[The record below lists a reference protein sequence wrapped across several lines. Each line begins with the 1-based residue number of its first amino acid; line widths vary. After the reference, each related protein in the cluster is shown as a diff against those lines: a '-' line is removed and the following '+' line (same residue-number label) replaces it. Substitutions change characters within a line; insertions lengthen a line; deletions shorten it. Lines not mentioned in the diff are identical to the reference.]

1 MTRKSAF
8 WAWSFAVCILFV
20 PATLTAQGNYLDV
33 YVAKVK
39 PEKAMEAESIAKK
52 ISDANRRNNGD
63 RVLVEETAYGTAYTY
78 VFLTQRDSYAD
89 IDKGS
94 DAFMASLNKAFG
106 KEGSQKIL
114 NDWSSC
120 LVSASSQIR
129 RRRADL
135 SSKMPSDPQSFA
147 KLVGESRVIRTYVI
161 HVRPGRGQEFES
173 MLKDINAHSDKM
185 PNTQPVLVS
194 QAIEGAND
202 GAYYITFL
210 RKSLGGFDNDVM
222 LKDILGEEG
231 MAKFLK
237 TMADVEEHFESAI
250 YRFRPDLSYPPDAV
264 AQASADFWNPKP
276 MMAAAKTK
284 GKAAAAP
291 AKSAAKSKE

>member
-1 MTRKSAF
+1 MPWKSAF
-8 WAWSFAVCILFV
+8 WASGLAVCILFA
-20 PATLTAQGNYLDV
+20 PATLTAQGKYLEV
-33 YVAKVK
+33 YIAKVK

-52 ISDANRRNNGD
+52 ITDANRRNNGD
-63 RVLVEETAYGTAYTY
+63 HVLVEETTYGTAYTY

-89 IDKGS
+89 IDKGG

-106 KEGSQKIL
+106 KEGTQKIL

-129 RRRADL
+129 LRRADL
-135 SSKMPSDPQSFA
+135 SSKMPSDPQAFA
-147 KLVGESRVIRTYVI
+147 KFVGESRVIRTYVI
-161 HVRPGRGQEFES
+161 HLRPGRAQEFES
-173 MLKDINAHSDKM
+173 MLKDINAHADKM
-185 PNTQPVLVS
+185 PNTQPVFVS
-194 QAIEGAND
+194 QAVEGAND
-202 GAYYITFL
+202 GAYYISFL

-231 MAKFLK
+231 MAKFTK
-237 TMADVEEHFESAI
+237 TMAEVEDHFESAI
-250 YRFRPDLSYPPDAV
+250 YRFRPDLSYPPDAI

-276 MMAAAKTK
+276 VMAAAKTRAK
-284 GKAAAAP
+284 ADAAA